1 MNTIKAKKEISDRDP
16 GQPQKYSDLE
26 NNLTSW
32 MGRFLTTIGLLFL
45 VAFGLAY
52 LLGVGALAFGS
63 VTVTF
68 FIVVGLSL
76 ILVLLAAR
84 ALT

>member
-1 MNTIKAKKEISDRDP
+1 MKVHKRNGYDP
-16 GQPQKYSDLE
+16 DPNQPQKYSDLE

-32 MGRFLTTIGLLFL
+32 MGRFLTTIALLFL

-52 LLGVGALAFGS
+52 LIGVGALAFGS
-63 VTVTF
+63 VTLTF

-84 ALT
+84 ALS